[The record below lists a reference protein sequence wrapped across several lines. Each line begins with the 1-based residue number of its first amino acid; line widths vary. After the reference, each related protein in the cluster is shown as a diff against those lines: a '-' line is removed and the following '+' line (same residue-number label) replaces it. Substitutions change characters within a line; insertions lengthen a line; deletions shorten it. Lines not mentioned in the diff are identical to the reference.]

1 MEFEPADSDNGIIKW
16 AVEDGYDTAAEC
28 RKVAAEKLK
37 VDSVRLKELQG
48 ALGNRAKRTVVL
60 MALRCLPAS
69 FDPRK

>member
-1 MEFEPADSDNGIIKW
+1 
-16 AVEDGYDTAAEC
+16 
-28 RKVAAEKLK
+28 VAAEKLK